1 MPDAPRSCWLS
12 TISRRCARR
21 ACACMSCPPAPGG
34 SGGVV
39 QSRPRLHAS
48 LRAGRCAAR
57 CAGRSNSGAPS
68 LGRAQVMMD
77 FLKEWEEKLAIKIT
91 CSQARRPAQPR
102 DHPPASLRGAAAP
115 RLSPPRH
122 ARQRGWLS
130 GRGGRAAASPC
141 SRNLGR
147 SCASVC
153 DGVPVNLQQHIGLGA
168 SVWPLRGA
176 ERSEGCERA
185 RAAGAY
191 PLQDSWAGAAGR
203 HGRPAIGAAVWC
215 CTAAGRAGAPGCL
228 CVSWAGE
235 RILAG
240 GGQCPTL
247 RERERAVWKLVW
259 FRLLG
264 RGRWGRWR
272 RPARWHAA
280 GAGRC
285 GGREGRAVCEW
296 KASAAWRREAG
307 DAGAAAGDGA
317 DGHRGAAEAGGGDP
331 VGRLRRPI
339 LRA

>member
-57 CAGRSNSGAPS
+57 CAGRSKSGAPS

-203 HGRPAIGAAVWC
+203 HGRAGDRRSRVVLHSCWSGRCARLPVRQLGRRAHTGRWRAVSHPA
-215 CTAAGRAGAPGCL
+215 RAGARRLEAGV
-228 CVSWAGE
+228 VS
-235 RILAG
+235 
-240 GGQCPTL
+240 
-247 RERERAVWKLVW
+247 AV
-259 FRLLG
+259 G
-264 RGRWGRWR
+264 
-272 RPARWHAA
+272 A
-280 GAGRC
+280 GALGQM
-285 GGREGRAVCEW
+285 E
-296 KASAAWRREAG
+296 EAG
-307 DAGAAAGDGA
+307 ALA
-317 DGHRGAAEAGGGDP
+317 RS
-331 VGRLRRPI
+331 RRRSLWGP
-339 LRA
+339 

>member
-1 MPDAPRSCWLS
+1 MQALKDAGCSEVVLAINYQPKVRAARMRLPELPA
-12 TISRRCARR
+12 CARR
-21 ACACMSCPPAPGG
+21 KQRCCPESPA
-34 SGGVV
+34 
-39 QSRPRLHAS
+39 
-48 LRAGRCAAR
+48 AAR
-57 CAGRSNSGAPS
+57 VAASGPMRGPLRRALQFWR
-68 LGRAQVMMD
+68 LGLAQVMMD

-176 ERSEGCERA
+176 EPSEGCERA

-203 HGRPAIGAAVWC
+203 HGRAGDRRSRVVLHSCWSGRCARLPVRQLGRRAHTGRWRAVSHPA
-215 CTAAGRAGAPGCL
+215 RAGARRLEAGV
-228 CVSWAGE
+228 VS
-235 RILAG
+235 
-240 GGQCPTL
+240 
-247 RERERAVWKLVW
+247 AV
-259 FRLLG
+259 G
-264 RGRWGRWR
+264 
-272 RPARWHAA
+272 A
-280 GAGRC
+280 GALGQM
-285 GGREGRAVCEW
+285 E
-296 KASAAWRREAG
+296 EAG
-307 DAGAAAGDGA
+307 ALA
-317 DGHRGAAEAGGGDP
+317 RS
-331 VGRLRRPI
+331 RRRSLWGP
-339 LRA
+339 